1 MKALATV
8 FFGLS
13 GLAAL
18 PLVLLVPASIAS
30 AFGADDLAQFLAIP
44 HVIVGGILYLVGIR
58 NGLVDTGG
66 GWSSLNVV
74 GIVLIYVLPSIVFF
88 WTGWEIKKD

>member
-1 MKALATV
+1 MKALAGV

-13 GLAAL
+13 GLAIL
-18 PLVLLVPASIAS
+18 PLILLVPASIAS
-30 AFGADDLAQFLAIP
+30 AFGADDLGRLLAIP

-58 NGLVDTGG
+58 NGLVDAGG

-74 GIVLIYVLPSIVFF
+74 GIVLIYVLPAIVFF
-88 WTGWEIKKD
+88 WTGWQIKKD